1 MKSVSLGTTG
11 QMVSGLCLGA
21 MYFGSKTD
29 PATSR
34 ALLDQY
40 AGEGGTFIDT
50 ANIYSRWVP
59 GFNGGESETL
69 LGAWMK
75 ERGNRE
81 SLFVASKVGFEYP
94 GVERGLSAKQIEGE
108 CEKSLKRLGIETID
122 LYYAHVDDRTT
133 PQEESL
139 AAFDRLVHS
148 GKVRYIGAS
157 NFLAW
162 RLAEADAISR
172 AKQLAGYCCI
182 QQRYTYLRPRV
193 GTSFKPQIAANDDLL
208 DYCGTKGVTIL
219 AYSPL
224 LSGAYTRFD
233 RSVPDEYL
241 GADGEK
247 RLQRLNSLARE
258 LEVTPNQLVLAW
270 MMNSNPA
277 VIPVMAG
284 STAEQLRE
292 NMAAAEVEL
301 TAEQVRMLNDE

>member
-1 MKSVSLGTTG
+1 MKSVTLGTTG

>member
-1 MKSVSLGTTG
+1 
-11 QMVSGLCLGA
+11 